1 MFVLYRGLQ
10 CILKTSLNEETKI
23 KIKIKKNMK
32 ISMKNNKISPNNNF

>member
-23 KIKIKKNMK
+23 KIKTKKIYENIYEK
-32 ISMKNNKISPNNNF
+32 